1 MEDNNVSNLVYYKQS
16 LPSIF
21 MGFEKDIDQVL
32 GFFKEVYMKYTHKNK
47 EAKEINL
54 NELIQIL
61 SFDPQ
66 TKLVDVFDHNHYE
79 AEHIKGAIS
88 LPLSEINENAKRLLK
103 PDETIITYCANLQCP
118 ASTKAAQDLLFLG
131 FKNVLNYKGG
141 LTEYKRANLPL
152 EGYWHI
158 IDNVIFD

>member
-1 MEDNNVSNLVYYKQS
+1 MSNLVHYKQS

-21 MGFEKDIDQVL
+21 MELEKDIDQFW
-32 GFFKEVYMKYTHKNK
+32 GFFKETYMKYIHGNK

-54 NELIQIL
+54 KELIQIL

-66 TKLVDVFDHNHYE
+66 AKVVDVFDHNHYE

-88 LPLSEINENAKRLLK
+88 LPLSEINENAKKLLK
-103 PDETIITYCANLQCP
+103 PDETIITYCANPQCQ
-118 ASTKAAQDLLFLG
+118 ASAKTAQALLFLG

-141 LTEYKRANLPL
+141 LAEYKQANLPL

-158 IDNVIFD
+158 MDNVIFN

>member
-1 MEDNNVSNLVYYKQS
+1 MSNLVQYKQS

-21 MGFEKDIDQVL
+21 KEFEKDIDQIL
-32 GFFKEVYMKYTHKNK
+32 GFFKGIRMKYTHKNK

-54 NELIQIL
+54 KELMQVL
-61 SFDPQ
+61 SIDSQ
-66 TKLVDVFDHNHYE
+66 AKLVDVFDHNHYE

-103 PDETIITYCANLQCP
+103 LDETIITYCANSQCP
-118 ASTKAAQDLLFLG
+118 ASTKAAQALLFLG
-131 FKNVLNYKGG
+131 FKNVLDYKGG
-141 LTEYKRANLPL
+141 LTEYKQANLPL

-158 IDNVIFD
+158 VDNVIFD